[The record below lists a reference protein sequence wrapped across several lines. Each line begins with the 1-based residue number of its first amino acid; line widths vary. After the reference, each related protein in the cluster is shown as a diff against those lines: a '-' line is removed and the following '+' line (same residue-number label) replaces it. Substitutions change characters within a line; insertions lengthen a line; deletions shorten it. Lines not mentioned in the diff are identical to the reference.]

1 MITIISS
8 AKTMDFSK
16 PTLNLK
22 PTYPIYTKDA
32 DNLAKICSK
41 FSLENLGKLL
51 EVNDK
56 LAKLNYDRF
65 QNFISASKK
74 PAILAYSGDVFQ
86 QLDKTNFDDNDLS
99 FADQHI
105 AIISGLYGIL
115 KAMDFI
121 APYRLEIAT
130 RLSTEFFGNLYSYWT
145 EKITSYFNNALLK
158 ETNSKYIINLASEEY
173 SKSIDRKKLTFPLV
187 SISFKQMRKNKLENI
202 GILTKKARGKMLNM
216 IIQNKIDD
224 IDNLKSFSDEGYQY
238 TPENSDSQNL
248 VFTTN
253 LYNL

>member
-16 PTLNLK
+16 PILNLQ
-22 PTYPIYTKDA
+22 PTYPIYTQCA
-32 DNLAKICSK
+32 SNLAEICSK
-41 FSLENLGKLL
+41 FSLEKLRSIFV
-51 EVNDK
+51 VNDK

-65 QNFISASKK
+65 QNFSSANKK

-86 QLDKTNFDDNDLS
+86 QLDKTNFDYNDLS
-99 FADQHI
+99 FAHKHV
-105 AIISGLYGIL
+105 AIISGLYGVV
-115 KAMDFI
+115 KALDFI
-121 APYRLEIAT
+121 APYRLEI
-130 RLSTEFFGNLYSYWT
+130 STKLAPECYGNLYSYWT
-145 EKITSYFNNALLK
+145 EKITQYFNDALLNDTK
-158 ETNSKYIINLASEEY
+158 NKFIVNLASEEY
-173 SKSIDRKKLTFPLV
+173 SRAIDRKKLTFPLF
-187 SISFKQMRKNKLENI
+187 SIYFRQIRKNKLENI

-216 IIQNKIDD
+216 IIKNKIDD